1 MNQVLTIIF
10 GIPIALA
17 QTASQTTTKHS
28 SQLVILLN
36 SILSAIPYWFTGILV
51 IIFSFIFARIAK
63 SSVENKMTKEG
74 LEEEHR
80 EVQIVVGRTTS
91 AIVLTVGITAGLKI
105 AGLDLTPIIAAA
117 AFGIGFA
124 AKDIII
130 NFFAGIIILLQKS
143 FTIGDWVK
151 VNKTEGIIQEI
162 QSRYT
167 VIKKFNGT
175 IVIVPNAELFKN
187 QVTSFTANPTRRYT
201 FSIKIDFYT
210 DLKEVIQ
217 TIYGSINKCHSILQN
232 PKPNILV
239 TPPGEFY
246 NNIKIRVWV
255 MSRGGVL
262 RPISAL
268 MRQIHK
274 DFYSKGWAWPY
285 PTQTLVFDKDSSA
298 NIHQRTQN
306 YIDTH
311 KKKEKITITPQ
322 LPPIKVTIDKELKV
336 VNSNTNTENQPA
348 PINAVVPQ
356 IPSAVLSTNPTP
368 QQNINP
374 TLEQNINP
382 TLEQNLNPPL

>member
-1 MNQVLTIIF
+1 MNQVFTIIF

-17 QTASQTTTKHS
+17 QTASQVASKKPG
-28 SQLVILLN
+28 QLVILIN
-36 SILSAIPYWFTGILV
+36 NFISAIPYWFTGIL
-51 IIFSFIFARIAK
+51 IIILSFIIARIAK
-63 SSVENKMTKEG
+63 NSVENKMSKEG

-80 EVQIVVGRTTS
+80 EVQIVAGRATS
-91 AIVLTVGITAGLKI
+91 AIVLTIGITAGLKI

-124 AKDIII
+124 ARDIIM
-130 NFFAGIIILLQKS
+130 NFFAGIIVLLQKR
-143 FTIGDWVK
+143 FTIGDWVQ
-151 VNKTEGIIQEI
+151 VNGTEGIIQEI

-175 IVIVPNAELFKN
+175 IVIVPNGELFTN

-201 FSIKIDFYT
+201 FSIKVDFYT
-210 DLKEVIQ
+210 DLKEVIA
-217 TIYGSINKCHSILQN
+217 TIYGSINKCHKILQN

-246 NNIKIRVWV
+246 NNIKVRIWV

-262 RPISAL
+262 RPISSL

-274 DFYSKGWAWPY
+274 DFYAKGWAWPY
-285 PTQTLVFDKDSSA
+285 PTQTLIFDKDSTA

-311 KKKEKITITPQ
+311 KKKKKKTITPQ

-336 VNSNTNTENQPA
+336 VNSNTGTENQPA

-356 IPSAVLSTNPTP
+356 TPSAVLSTNPTP

-374 TLEQNINP
+374 TLEQN
-382 TLEQNLNPPL
+382 LNPPL